1 MTNFLKSLIPSRLLR
16 QMKLVKLRK
25 QLLGAQAKQGMGIQ
39 SVTVSPRTKLDCT
52 TEIAEG
58 VYIGDYVS
66 LGRHTYVQRNT
77 EILSA
82 KIGNFCSIGTH
93 CHIGMFAHPIAN
105 VSTSSRLYLRLLGE
119 TEFYND
125 IPAPACIGNDVWIG
139 SGATVMGGVTVGDG
153 AVIGA
158 GAVVTHDV
166 PPYAVVGGV
175 PARVI
180 KYRFDQ
186 PTIERLLETQW
197 WNWDDHTILNN
208 REFFKSQL

>member
-1 MTNFLKSLIPSRLLR
+1 MGSLLKALIPSRLLR
-16 QMKLVKLRK
+16 WMKLSRLRE
-25 QLLGAQAKQGMGIQ
+25 QLLGKNAKLGVGIQ
-39 SVTVSPRTKLDCT
+39 SVAVSPRTKLDVT
-52 TEIAEG
+52 TEVAEG

-66 LGRHTYVQRNT
+66 LGRYTYIQKNT

-82 KIGNFCSIGTH
+82 QIGNFCSIGTY
-93 CHIGMFAHPIAN
+93 CHIGMFAHPITN
-105 VSTSSRLYLRLLGE
+105 VSTSSRLYLRMLE
-119 TEFYND
+119 EREFYND

-166 PPYAVVGGV
+166 PAYAVVGGV
-175 PARVI
+175 PAKII

-186 PTIERLLETQW
+186 ETIDRLLETKW
-197 WNWDDHTILNN
+197 WNWDDQTVLKN
-208 REFFKSQL
+208 RDFFKSEL

>member
-1 MTNFLKSLIPSRLLR
+1 MDNWVKTLFPSRLLR
-16 QMKLVKLRK
+16 HIKLKKLRK
-25 QLLGAQAKQGMGIQ
+25 QLLGEKAKLGNGIQ
-39 SVTVSPRTKLDCT
+39 SVTVSAKTKLDCT

-66 LGRHTYVQRNT
+66 LGKHTYIQKNT

-82 KIGNFCSIGTH
+82 KIGNFCSVGTY
-93 CHIGMFAHPIAN
+93 CHIGMFAHPITN

-119 TEFYND
+119 NEFYHD

-158 GAVVTHDV
+158 GAVVTRDV

-175 PARVI
+175 PAKII
-180 KYRFDQ
+180 KYRFEPD
-186 PTIERLLETQW
+186 TIQRLLETQW
-197 WNWDDHTILNN
+197 WNWDDDTILKN
-208 REFFKSQL
+208 REFFKSEL

>member
-1 MTNFLKSLIPSRLLR
+1 MNFIKALLPSRLVR
-16 QMKLVKLRK
+16 QLKLNTLRK
-25 QLLGAQAKQGMGIQ
+25 QLLGDNAKRGIGIQ
-39 SVTVSPRTKLDCT
+39 SVTVSPKTKLDCT

-66 LGRHTYVQRNT
+66 LGRHTYIQKNT

-93 CHIGMFAHPIAN
+93 CHIGMFAHPITN
-105 VSTSSRLYLRLLGE
+105 VTTSSRLYLRLLKE

-125 IPAPACIGNDVWIG
+125 IPAPACIGNDVWVG
-139 SGATVMGGVTVGDG
+139 SGATIMGGVTIGDG

-166 PPYAVVGGV
+166 PPYGVVGGV
-175 PARVI
+175 PAKLI
-180 KYRFDQ
+180 KYRFDDS
-186 PTIERLLETQW
+186 TIQHLLETKW
-197 WNWDDHTILNN
+197 WEWDDQTIVNN
-208 REFFKSQL
+208 REFFKTKW

>member
-1 MTNFLKSLIPSRLLR
+1 MVRFVKALFPSRLLR
-16 QMKLVKLRK
+16 QWKLTKLRK
-25 QLLGAQAKQGMGIQ
+25 RLLGEKAKLGVGIQ
-39 SVTVSPRTKLDCT
+39 SVTVSPRTELDCS

-66 LGRHTYVQRNT
+66 LGRHTYIQKNT

-82 KIGNFCSIGTH
+82 QIGNFCSVGTY
-93 CHIGMFAHPIAN
+93 CHIGMFAHPITN

-125 IPAPACIGNDVWIG
+125 IPEPARIGNDVWIG

-175 PARVI
+175 PARII

-186 PTIERLLETQW
+186 KTIDRLLETKW
-197 WNWDDHTILNN
+197 WNWDDRTILNN
-208 REFFKSQL
+208 REFFKSEF

>member
-1 MTNFLKSLIPSRLLR
+1 MVSILKALFPSRLLR
-16 QMKLVKLRK
+16 QLQLIKLRK
-25 QLLGAQAKQGMGIQ
+25 QLLGEKAKLGVGIQ
-39 SVTVSPRTKLDCT
+39 SVTVSPRTKLDCS

-66 LGRHTYVQRNT
+66 LGRHTYVQKNT

-82 KIGNFCSIGTH
+82 IIGNFCSVGTY
-93 CHIGMFAHPIAN
+93 CHIGMFAHPITN

-119 TEFYND
+119 MEFYND
-125 IPAPACIGNDVWIG
+125 IPAPARIGNDVWIG
-139 SGATVMGGVTVGDG
+139 SGATVMGGVTVGNG

-175 PARVI
+175 PARII

-186 PTIERLLETQW
+186 QTIDRLLETQW
-197 WNWDDHTILNN
+197 WNWDDQTIQKN
-208 REFFKSQL
+208 REFFKSEL